1 MSHESKKIPEEV
13 NTVQRYSSNQ
23 HQTPKIE
30 TRKNSLEKLDE
41 YKKDKLT
48 KNISQNIGKGIKV
61 SADSDAK
68 RAVPA
73 KPLVKHNS
81 ISSKTTSVRRP
92 FLRDAKQ
99 NSINAKPLQ
108 AVIKEEKVESNDTVK
123 K

>member
-1 MSHESKKIPEEV
+1 MSHESKKIPEKV
-13 NTVQRYSSNQ
+13 NTVQRSSNQ
-23 HQTPKIE
+23 YQTQKIE

-41 YKKDKLT
+41 YKKEKLT